1 MRRFAGFSTLI
12 FIFLSGLVQASSGVL
27 TAGEQEEFAGRRQ
40 ALMKEIQ
47 GGIAVFRGAPVP
59 SDDHRFF
66 QYRDFYYLTGVAIPD
81 AWLVVDAARQESLL
95 FFSMDEK
102 TAKGEGLAPQLI
114 QDPSGSTGIEK
125 VYRSEEF
132 ATRLAGMLASKPLVY
147 TPFSSQEGKRETS
160 NEKFR
165 AEQKNMLLD
174 PWDGRLTR
182 ELQFVKIL
190 REKFLGLEIRD
201 CSPILWRMRLHKSP
215 YEIDLIRDSA
225 RIAVKGH
232 LEFMRSVSPGVAEKE
247 MAALFEYV
255 CAKEGAQDQAYEV
268 IIMSGPNHWY
278 GHYHMYD
285 RTLDEDDFLILDAG
299 PDLDYYKS
307 DVSSTFPAG
316 GIFSARQREI
326 YQVAYEVHQLCLSL
340 YRPGISLGEIGR
352 KVEAYMDEKG
362 HDKTGYQG
370 IFKWGGYNHPIGMT
384 THDVMPAVEGP
395 DAPLKPGYVFACDI
409 NIPYGEEELGI
420 RIEDTVV
427 ITEDGCEILSAGLP
441 RSIEEIENFMKEDG
455 IIQAL
460 KEAGK
465 Y

>member
-182 ELQFVKIL
+182 ELQFVKVL

-232 LEFMRSVSPGVAEKE
+232 LEFLRSVSPGAAEKE

-285 RTLDEDDFLILDAG
+285 RTLDEDDFVILDAG

-340 YRPGISLGEIGR
+340 YRPGYLW
-352 KVEAYMDEKG
+352 EKSAVRLR
-362 HDKTGYQG
+362 
-370 IFKWGGYNHPIGMT
+370 PIWMKKGMT
-384 THDVMPAVEGP
+384 KP
-395 DAPLKPGYVFACDI
+395 DTRGSSS
-409 NIPYGEEELGI
+409 G
-420 RIEDTVV
+420 EDT
-427 ITEDGCEILSAGLP
+427 T
-441 RSIEEIENFMKEDG
+441 
-455 IIQAL
+455 IQS
-460 KEAGK
+460 G
-465 Y
+465 